1 MTANFPIGVH
11 MFEEIMLFSCFSI
24 FQNRPNSAWEEVI
37 VFITEEL
44 SFLGSQWLFSR
55 KTSVVVTIIVS
66 GVVSVNSVWQSHYV
80 M

>member
-1 MTANFPIGVH
+1 ML
-11 MFEEIMLFSCFSI
+11 EEISLFSCFSI
-24 FQNRPNSAWEEVI
+24 FQNKPNSAWEEEI

-55 KTSVVVTIIVS
+55 KTSVVTITGS
-66 GVVSVNSVWQSHYV
+66 GVVSVNSVWQSHYA